1 MSWLTAERRERTK
14 EGARLDKMI
23 WANLEDPGY
32 GG

>member
-1 MSWLTAERRERTK
+1 MARLPAERRERTK
-14 EGARLDKMI
+14 EGARLDTMI